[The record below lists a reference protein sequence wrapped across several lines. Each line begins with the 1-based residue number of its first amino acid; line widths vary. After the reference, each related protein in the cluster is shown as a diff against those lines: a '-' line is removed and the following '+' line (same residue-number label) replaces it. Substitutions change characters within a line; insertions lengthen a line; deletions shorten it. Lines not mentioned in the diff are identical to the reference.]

1 MQHCTI
7 EKNMG
12 LTDKIIRTSAASVL
26 IALST
31 SKKVSSPLRTVLL
44 VVSGLFLATSAVG
57 SCPAYTA
64 LNISTIED

>member
-7 EKNMG
+7 DQNMG
-12 LTDKIIRTSAASVL
+12 LADKIIRTSAASVM

-31 SKKVSSPLRTVLL
+31 CKKVSSLQRIGLL
-44 VVSGLFLATSAVG
+44 VVSGLFLATSVVG

-64 LNISTIED
+64 LDISTKKI